1 MKNERAMKVY
11 FIGAGPGDV
20 ELMTIKGNRR
30 LHSCPTVMYAGSLI
44 NPQILSDL
52 PESTRIHDTSKLNLE
67 EQVAIYRDAK
77 DLNQDVARL
86 QSGDLSIYGAIAE
99 QMRALDNLDIK
110 YEVIPGVSSVAAS
123 AATLKSELTLPEISQ
138 TVILSRISGRT
149 QVPPDED
156 LEKLASHKCT
166 LCLFLS
172 IHKIKDVVK
181 KISIHYPPETP
192 VIVVYKASWED
203 EKIIKGNIKTIAG
216 KVEKEGIRLT
226 ALILVGA
233 VFNSKDFEDS
243 RLYSKEYSHLFR
255 KKNAGK

>member
-1 MKNERAMKVY
+1 LKVY

-30 LHSCPTVMYAGSLI
+30 LHLCSYVMHAGSLI
-44 NPQILSDL
+44 NPEIISVLS
-52 PESTRIHDTSKLNLE
+52 ESTQIYDTSKLNLE
-67 EQVAIYRDAK
+67 EQITIYKEAK
-77 DLNQDVARL
+77 EADQDVARL

-99 QMRALDNLDIK
+99 QMRALDEIGIQ

-123 AATLKSELTLPEISQ
+123 AAALKSELTLPEISQ
-138 TVILSRISGRT
+138 TVIFSRISGRT
-149 QVPPDED
+149 EVPPDED

-172 IHKIKDVVK
+172 IHKIKEVVK
-181 KISIHYPPETP
+181 KLSVHYPLNTP
-192 VIVVYKASWED
+192 VIVVYKASWKD
-203 EKIIKGNIKTIAG
+203 EKIIRGNMETIAG
-216 KVEKEGIRLT
+216 KVEEEGIRLT

-233 VFNSKDFEDS
+233 VLDTKDFQDS

-255 KKNAGK
+255 KKDAPPK

>member
-1 MKNERAMKVY
+1 LKVY

-30 LHSCPTVMYAGSLI
+30 LNACSYVMHAGSLI
-44 NPQILSDL
+44 NPEILSPL
-52 PESTRIHDTSKLNLE
+52 PETTRIYDTSKLNLE
-67 EQVAIYRDAK
+67 EQVAIYKEAK
-77 DLNQDVARL
+77 DGDKDVARL

-99 QMRALDNLDIK
+99 QMRALDELGIQ

-123 AATLKSELTLPEISQ
+123 AATLKRELTLPEISQ
-138 TVILSRISGRT
+138 TVIFSRISGRT
-149 QVPPDED
+149 KVPPDEE

-172 IHKIKDVVK
+172 IHKIRDVAEKLSV
-181 KISIHYPPETP
+181 HYPIGTP
-192 VIVVYKASWED
+192 VAVVYKASWKD
-203 EKIIKGNIKTIAG
+203 EKIIKGNLETIAD

-233 VFNSKDFEDS
+233 VLDAKNFQDS

-255 KKNAGK
+255 KKDANAQ

>member
-1 MKNERAMKVY
+1 LKVY

-30 LHSCPTVMYAGSLI
+30 LHACTYVMHAGSLI
-44 NPQILSDL
+44 NPEILSEL
-52 PESTRIHDTSKLNLE
+52 SEPTRIFDTSKLNLE
-67 EQVAIYRDAK
+67 EQVAIYKEAQNAGK
-77 DLNQDVARL
+77 DVARL

-99 QMRALDNLDIK
+99 QMRALDELDIP

-123 AATLKSELTLPEISQ
+123 AAALKSELTLPEISQ
-138 TVILSRISGRT
+138 TVIFSRISGRT
-149 QVPPDED
+149 EVPPDED

-181 KISIHYPPETP
+181 KLSVHYPLDTP
-192 VIVVYKASWED
+192 VVVVYKASWKD
-203 EKIIKGNIKTIAG
+203 EKIIKGNMQTIAD
-216 KVEKEGIRLT
+216 KVEAEGIRLT

-233 VFNSKDFEDS
+233 VLDSNDFQDS

-255 KKNAGK
+255 KKDASTK

>member
-1 MKNERAMKVY
+1 MKVY

-30 LHSCPTVMYAGSLI
+30 LHACTYVMHAGSLI
-44 NPQILSDL
+44 NPEILSEL
-52 PESTRIHDTSKLNLE
+52 SESTRIFDTSKLNLE
-67 EQVAIYRDAK
+67 EQVAIYQQAQ
-77 DLNQDVARL
+77 NAGEDVARL

-99 QMRALDNLDIK
+99 QMRALDEMDIL

-123 AATLKSELTLPEISQ
+123 AAALKSELTLPEISQ
-138 TVILSRISGRT
+138 TVIFSRISGRT
-149 QVPPDED
+149 EVPPDED

-181 KISIHYPPETP
+181 KLSVHYPLDTP
-192 VIVVYKASWED
+192 VVVVYKASWKD
-203 EKIIKGNIKTIAG
+203 EKIIKGTMQTIVA
-216 KVEKEGIRLT
+216 KVEAEGIRLT

-233 VFNSKDFEDS
+233 VLDTKDFQDS

-255 KKNAGK
+255 KKDASTK

>member
-1 MKNERAMKVY
+1 MKVY

-20 ELMTIKGNRR
+20 ELMTIKGHKR
-30 LHSCPTVMYAGSLI
+30 LHSCSNVMYAGSLI
-44 NPQILSDL
+44 NPEILAAL
-52 PESTRIHDTSKLNLE
+52 PESTQVHDTSKLNLE
-67 EQVAIYRDAK
+67 QQVDIYKEARTAE
-77 DLNQDVARL
+77 QDVARL

-99 QMRALDNLDIK
+99 QMRALDNLSIQ

-123 AATLKSELTLPEISQ
+123 AATLNCELTLPEISQ

-181 KISIHYPPETP
+181 KLSVHYPAETP
-192 VIVVYKASWED
+192 VIVVYKASWKD
-203 EKIIKGNIKTIAG
+203 EKIIRGNIETIADM
-216 KVEKEGIRLT
+216 VEAEGIRLT
-226 ALILVGA
+226 ALILVGK
-233 VFNSKDFEDS
+233 VLDTKDFDDS

-255 KKNAGK
+255 KKNVSK

>member
-1 MKNERAMKVY
+1 MKVY

-20 ELMTIKGNRR
+20 ELMTIKGNRQ
-30 LHSCPTVMYAGSLI
+30 LHSCSYVMHAGSLI
-44 NPQILSDL
+44 NPEILSAL
-52 PESTRIHDTSKLNLE
+52 PESARIYDTSKLNLE
-67 EQVAIYRDAK
+67 EQVSIYKEAK
-77 DLNQDVARL
+77 SADQDVARL

-99 QMRALDNLDIK
+99 QMRALDELGIQ
-110 YEVIPGVSSVAAS
+110 YEVTPGVSSVAAS

-138 TVILSRISGRT
+138 TVIFSRISGRT
-149 QVPPDED
+149 EVPPDED

-172 IHKIKDVVK
+172 IHKIKEVVK
-181 KISIHYPPETP
+181 KLSAHYPRETP
-192 VIVVYKASWED
+192 VIVVYKASWKD
-203 EKIIKGNIKTIAG
+203 EKIIRGNMEAIAD

-233 VFNSKDFEDS
+233 VFNTKDFQDS

-255 KKNAGK
+255 KKNVSTK